1 MPRYAAI
8 TLPYPPTVNNY
19 YTVARGRKILSKKGR
34 AYKMEALGWLMEQNA
49 PKGREGAYSVSIYV
63 MPPDKRRRDIDNL
76 IKPLLDSLVEYGV
89 IPDDSMIFDLRI
101 QRFDSVKGGKVEM
114 TVCRE

>member
-1 MPRYAAI
+1 MI
-8 TLPYPPTVNNY
+8 SLPYPPTINNY

-34 AYKMEALGWLMEQNA
+34 AWKKEAWGWLMDQNA
-49 PKGREGAYSVSIYV
+49 PVGREGAYSVSIYV
-63 MPPDKRRRDIDNL
+63 CPPDKRRRDLDNL
-76 IKPLLDSLVEYGV
+76 LKPLLDACQEYG
-89 IPDDSMIFDLRI
+89 IFPDDSMVYDLRI